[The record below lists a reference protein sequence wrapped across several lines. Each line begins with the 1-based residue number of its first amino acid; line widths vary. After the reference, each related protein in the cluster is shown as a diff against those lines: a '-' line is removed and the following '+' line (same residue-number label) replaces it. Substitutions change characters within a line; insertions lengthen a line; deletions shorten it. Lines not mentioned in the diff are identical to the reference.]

1 MRLILYLAALLGVGM
16 FLRASY
22 LRWREATQREKFL
35 LAMKEASTPERM
47 NPEERSR
54 LKLLRS
60 PWWAVWRWLPDLRRR
75 PPPFDGPSP

>member
-22 LRWREATQREKFL
+22 RRWRETAQREKFL

-47 NPEERSR
+47 SPGERSR
-54 LKLLRS
+54 LKLLRL
-60 PWWAVWRWLPDLRRR
+60 PWWAVWRWLLDLRRR
-75 PPPFDGPSP
+75 PPPFDGPSL